1 MAGNNITIQITD
13 DFGGL
18 KIDPDKIETLIETIC
33 NRFGDNKVTV
43 SLAIIDGEK
52 IKKINK
58 EFLGHANTTDVISFD
73 LSQAQNDEKLFDI
86 AVNAEMAQKQAKI
99 RGHSPQAELA
109 LYITHGLLHNFGFDD
124 QQAGQAEQMHKLED
138 EILQQLGYGVIY
150 NT

>member
-1 MAGNNITIQITD
+1 MASDNITIQITD

-18 KIDPDKIETLIETIC
+18 KIDPDKIKTLIETIC
-33 NRFGDNKVTV
+33 NRFGNDKITV
-43 SLAIIDGEK
+43 SLAIVDDKK
-52 IKKINK
+52 IKKINE
-58 EFLGHANTTDVISFD
+58 EFLHRTCTTDVISFD
-73 LSQAQNDEKLFDI
+73 LSQERNSEKSFDI
-86 AVNAEMAQKQAKI
+86 AVNAEMAQKQAKT

-150 NT
+150 NK